1 MERGITTEDVEE
13 LIVTSNRQIRDE
25 SLDFQRYLMDEID
38 WRDRLICIKGP
49 RGTGKTTLMR
59 QHIKEHFGEDSGL
72 ARLFSKWKRRRAI
85 FRGGRRHM
93 PSAA

>member
-49 RGTGKTTLMR
+49 RGT
-59 QHIKEHFGEDSGL
+59 
-72 ARLFSKWKRRRAI
+72 
-85 FRGGRRHM
+85 
-93 PSAA
+93 SA